1 MRKIILGFLIIV
13 LGGCTLT
20 KTPIRPVFTMETY
33 PRIDCSTV
41 SIPLAEVLMATLI
54 KQTIEEV
61 RPYVLCNKT
70 HPAYVNLIDG
80 KKDLIFVTSPSAEET
95 ELAKT
100 RKVELEIIPIVSEGF
115 IFLVNKD
122 NPVDSLTLDQ
132 IRKIYSGEITNW
144 KEVGGQDVEIRAMQR
159 PENSGSQTGFL
170 DLVMKELTPMN
181 PPVEWIST
189 AMDELVDSVSHYDNQ
204 PDAIGYSYY
213 YYVTDMKTNPDVKLL
228 KINGIYP
235 NPTTIANDSYPI
247 QTAYYAVFRKRELA
261 GSDVRKVVNY
271 LLTDEG
277 QDLLAHAGYIP
288 LK

>member
-1 MRKIILGFLIIV
+1 MRKIIMGLLILM
-13 LGGCTLT
+13 LGGCTVT
-20 KTPIRPVFTMETY
+20 KQPIRPVFTMETY
-33 PRIDCSTV
+33 PKIDCSTV
-41 SIPLAEVLMATLI
+41 AIPLSEVLMATLT
-54 KQTIEEV
+54 KQTIEQV

-80 KKDLIFVTSPSAEET
+80 KKDLIFVTSPSAAET
-95 ELAKT
+95 ELAKN
-100 RKVELEIIPIVSEGF
+100 RQIELEIIPIVSEGF

-122 NPVDSLTLDQ
+122 NPVDSLTLEQ

-144 KEVGGQDVEIRAMQR
+144 KEVGGHDVVIRAMQR

-170 DLVMKELTPMN
+170 DLVMKELTPMT

-213 YYVTDMKTNPDVKLL
+213 YYVTDMVINPNVKLL
-228 KINGIYP
+228 KINGVYP
-235 NPTTIANDSYPI
+235 NPSTIANDSYPI
-247 QTAYYAVFRKRELA
+247 QTAYYAVFRKKELA
-261 GSDVRKVVNY
+261 TSDVRKIVKY

-277 QDLLAHAGYIP
+277 QDLLAHAGYVP